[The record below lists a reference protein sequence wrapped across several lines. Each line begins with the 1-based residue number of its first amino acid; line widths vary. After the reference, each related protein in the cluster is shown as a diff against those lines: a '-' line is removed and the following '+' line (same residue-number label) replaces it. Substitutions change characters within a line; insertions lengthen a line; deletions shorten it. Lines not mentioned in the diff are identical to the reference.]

1 MITNGKINLVKQLK
15 GLKFRCS
22 DNYKKII
29 YENIGKIKSATL
41 SKDKA
46 GNFYLSFLIDCVTPE
61 LSEPI
66 HESVGLDFGIST
78 YITTSRADEITNLR
92 STRSNEKKLKRLNQ
106 NLSRKE
112 KGSRNKEKARLKLA
126 KAHKK
131 IANRKLT
138 YIHTTTKQL
147 VRKNQVVG
155 IEDLNVGGMMKNHRL
170 ARSIQEVSLY
180 ETKRQLEYKSRF
192 YGRTLVKVD
201 RFYPSSKLC
210 SGCEN
215 KKDKLKLSER
225 VYKCVKCGLVIGR
238 DLNAALNIEK
248 EALRIIKIGNC
259 NPESKPVDSA
269 LMDGSEKSLKKS
281 TMYEAGK
288 VK

>member
-1 MITNGKINLVKQLK
+1 
-15 GLKFRCS
+15 
-22 DNYKKII
+22 
-29 YENIGKIKSATL
+29 
-41 SKDKA
+41 
-46 GNFYLSFLIDCVTPE
+46 
-61 LSEPI
+61 
-66 HESVGLDFGIST
+66 
-78 YITTSRADEITNLR
+78 
-92 STRSNEKKLKRLNQ
+92 
-106 NLSRKE
+106 
-112 KGSRNKEKARLKLA
+112 
-126 KAHKK
+126 
-131 IANRKLT
+131 
-138 YIHTTTKQL
+138 
-147 VRKNQVVG
+147 
-155 IEDLNVGGMMKNHRL
+155 MMKNHRL